1 MAAVPRCAACLRS
14 PLQATCQCNAVQ
26 DNIICHV
33 TAMLLSISRITPLP
47 MHILLTLFTSFALLS
62 CARRRNRHRHQ
73 SLPMLLPLPLP
84 ILLCSPSSAA
94 PPPRYSFPS
103 NPGILAA
110 VRNAMQSLQ
119 GDHPLASTNSSSCR
133 SLTLYQSN
141 ASHVLLFPVFPA
153 LSCPQQRAVLRNHY
167 RHLPACPRRARG
179 CLLVACW
186 KFFRVGCMHRRC
198 VAAGAVFAVLFL
210 HVQQH

>member
-1 MAAVPRCAACLRS
+1 MAAVPRCTACLRS
-14 PLQATCQCNAVQ
+14 PLQATDAVQ

-33 TAMLLSISRITPLP
+33 TVMLLSISRITPLP

-62 CARRRNRHRHQ
+62 CARRRNRRHQ

-94 PPPRYSFPS
+94 PPLHVSFPS

-119 GDHPLASTNSSSCR
+119 GNHPLASTNSSSCR

-141 ASHVLLFPVFPA
+141 ASHVLLFPVSPA
-153 LSCPQQRAVLRNHY
+153 LSCPQQRAVVRRHH

-179 CLLVACW
+179 SLLVACW

-198 VAAGAVFAVLFL
+198 AAAGAVFAVLFL